1 MDLYEALKNGTSED
15 ELQKSFDEQLAKA
28 RMRIAAEKKK
38 EEEESLKRVKRQQV
52 DHCRRCL
59 IDSIL
64 DYADSLFGSDVLAIF
79 PIEDAVEKELKDF
92 EKETDNLTDLLSVFN
107 DLLKGIDV
115 KKTPSLKVKKS
126 SRGDDDIIIQSFL
139 ESLK

>member
-38 EEEESLKRVKRQQV
+38 EEEESLKKAKQQQV
-52 DHCRRCL
+52 NNCREAL
-59 IDSIL
+59 AESIL
-64 DYADSLFGSDVLAIF
+64 KYADSLFGSDVFAIY
-79 PIEDAVEKELKDF
+79 PIEDVEEELKNF
-92 EKETDNLTDLLSVFN
+92 EKEVDNLYDLLSTFN
-107 DLLKGIDV
+107 DLLKKAEI
-115 KKTPSLKVKKS
+115 KTPSLKVKKS
-126 SRGDDDIIIQSFL
+126 SRGDDDIIQSFL